1 MSLRSIFARHRHR
14 FLSPEER
21 AHRVQKAVAAL
32 DADPLDASAVER
44 RGSPREVATALL
56 AHAPYDP
63 ELRRGLA
70 RHAARC
76 GDEEALCEHL
86 EAAFDPEGADLETL
100 RGDLDGLVPDLEA
113 RLDGLVQGWGRR
125 ARVKDMAVE
134 SVGPGETAL
143 VWPVSAH
150 DAVVRVYEGWLAH
163 VGRVEA
169 KIFDE
174 PRYVEWAVADSL
186 DLESPFDLE
195 PPLDRSFGHLGAILR
210 LFDEVAPHVE
220 DLRLHL
226 YDQTSE
232 LHEIWIVDG
241 VCYALEHPC
250 EGFDT
255 EASTL
260 LLGRI
265 LAEVGEDP
273 PLRQVVVSG
282 WRTCAGWAI
291 RALREHPERRAEAE
305 AHLERLRA
313 YGDRALVL
321 RALLHDGLDEP
332 ELAREALR
340 RALLV
345 SRGWREGWLLLASR
359 LLDVGAFEEGFA
371 AAHEA
376 TRVAYYCDKSRLL
389 CAVAKAALGEGLAAQ
404 GWIQAHIERYGTAY
418 PGALLREAGELLEAH
433 HVDLATTCATW
444 LVEQPRYKTRGE
456 ELLQRCRLRRDEGSL
471 EDALAELVA
480 RPGDLGLRSE
490 VASRLVRVGHPSGL
504 WIRAQ
509 LGHDLAETFAERERA
524 ASILGGLSP
533 AIAVEGLRLEWARG
547 FVRVAELVDG
557 GAAQVEAL
565 LADPAGRLL
574 EELIVL
580 ATDAAPDGATGGAL
594 AGVIRGRPRPSALRR
609 VYVIVGESA
618 AARRSGEEASAPRG
632 LDLDLDLALDVPIVP
647 WRGPSPA
654 AIHRGLC
661 GGEGPEFREELRIR
675 QIEPRTPE
683 RDYQVVLPL
692 LPGALEPALRVIDG
706 WSERVRGM
714 LDLDDAGEQLVFY
727 QVGDRCYAGIG
738 NLLRAFDAIAPFVD
752 DVRFAF
758 WDSDS
763 ELLYEVRVTQ
773 GRLSVIAGEIDEDDH
788 ELRRAWFAQR
798 SRQRPEDYALRRMVV
813 DLILDDADFYLR
825 RAGDGG
831 LARAQERLAE
841 AAGLE
846 CFDPALHLLQ
856 ARCAERSGD
865 TLAAEEAYLRAAEV
879 QGQACL
885 PATLAALAGGRDD
898 AARRHLASFRAA
910 WPEHTLGR
918 WIDAYLQDDPSLLG
932 GLLRVVAERSER
944 PEPDLVELASS
955 PRFAAMS
962 SWLIDALPPAGEAAC
977 RYLVA
982 VAGRLRGIS
991 ASLADKAFEAAILRA
1006 PADPKPWL
1014 AWAQTDDPE
1023 LRLARLRRA
1032 RALAP
1037 DDLDVLS
1044 ALGRGLTESE
1054 DWPRVI
1060 EVLSHRQAL
1069 VEASGEK
1076 PRGYGWHLDLVRLYT
1091 ACYQGAC
1098 SALYGRPAGASR
1110 PPGRPADDAL
1120 DRCDVLLDQGL
1131 AAVRAWTEEDTAA
1144 HGAFYTVKAIVASF
1158 RKDNAA
1164 ATAWSTRSIAAAP
1177 TPHGYS
1183 TRASARN
1190 NHGDLDGAEED
1201 ARAALE
1207 LDPEHHHADYVLA
1220 CVGAK
1225 RGRPFERLLPHL
1237 QRIAELWPEGR
1248 SEVLEEKDLAPLRD
1262 HPVFRRLF
1270 AGGVAT

>member
-1 MSLRSIFARHRHR
+1 MSLRSIFARHSHR
-14 FLSPEER
+14 FLSPAER
-21 AHRVQKAVAAL
+21 ARRVREAVAAL
-32 DADPLDASAVER
+32 DAEPLVASAEVR
-44 RGSPREVATALL
+44 RGSPRDVATELL

-70 RHAARC
+70 RHAARI
-76 GDEEALCEHL
+76 GDEEALREHL
-86 EAAFDPEGADLETL
+86 EAAFDPEGAQLETL
-100 RGDLDGLVPDLEA
+100 RRDLEGLVPDLEE

-125 ARVKDMAVE
+125 ARVKDVAVE

-143 VWPVSAH
+143 VWPPSAH
-150 DAVVRVYEGWLAH
+150 DAVVRVYGDWLAH

-169 KIFDE
+169 RIFDE
-174 PRYVEWAVADSL
+174 PRCVEWAVAGSL

-195 PPLDRSFGHLGAILR
+195 RPLDRSFGHLGALLR
-210 LFDEVAPHVE
+210 LFDEVAPHVA
-220 DLRLHL
+220 DLRVLL

-232 LHEIWIVDG
+232 LHELWIVDG
-241 VCYALEHPC
+241 VCYALQHPC

-255 EASTL
+255 EASTAVL
-260 LLGRI
+260 ERI

-291 RALREHPERRAEAE
+291 RALREHPERRSEAE
-305 AHLERLRA
+305 GHLERLRA
-313 YGDRALVL
+313 HGDQALVL
-321 RALLHDGLDEP
+321 RALLHDGLGEP

-345 SRGWREGWLLLASR
+345 SRGWRDGWLLLAER
-359 LLDVGAFEEGFA
+359 LIDVGAFEEGFA

-389 CAVAKAALGEGLAAQ
+389 CAVAKAALGDRLAAR
-404 GWIQAHIERYGTAY
+404 GWIDAHIERYGTAY
-418 PGALLREAGELLEAH
+418 PGALLREGGELLEAD
-433 HVDLATTCATW
+433 HVDLAIACATW
-444 LVEQPRYKTRGE
+444 LAEQPRYKTRGE
-456 ELLQRCRLRRDEGSL
+456 ELLRRCQQRREEGSL

-480 RPGDLGLRSE
+480 RPGDLGLRSQIAE
-490 VASRLVRVGHPSGL
+490 RLVRDGHPSGP

-509 LGHDLAETFAERERA
+509 LGHDLAETFADRERA
-524 ASILGGLSP
+524 ALLLRGLPP
-533 AIAVEGLRLEWARG
+533 AIAEEGLRLEWARG
-547 FVRVAELVDG
+547 FIRAAELVDG
-557 GAAQVEAL
+557 GAAQLEAL
-565 LADPAGRLL
+565 LADPAARLL
-574 EELIVL
+574 EELIVP
-580 ATDAAPDGATGGAL
+580 ASAGAIDGAL
-594 AGVIRGRPRPSALRR
+594 AAVIRGRPRPSALRR
-609 VYVIVGESA
+609 VYVIASESA
-618 AARRSGEEASAPRG
+618 AARPSGEEGSAPIE
-632 LDLDLDLALDVPIVP
+632 LELDVPLVP
-647 WRGPSPA
+647 WRGQSPA
-654 AIHRGLC
+654 ALLGELR
-661 GGEGPEFREELRIR
+661 GGEGPELREELRIR
-675 QIEPRTPE
+675 QLEPRTPE
-683 RDYQVVLPL
+683 RAHKVVLPL
-692 LPGALEPALRVIDG
+692 LPGSLEPVLGVIDG
-706 WSERVRGM
+706 WSERVRG
-714 LDLDDAGEQLVFY
+714 LLELDDAGEQLVFY
-727 QVGDRCYAGIG
+727 QVGDRCYAGIR

-752 DVRFAF
+752 DVRFAL

-773 GRLSVIAGEIDEDDH
+773 GRLSVIKGEIDEDDR
-788 ELRRAWFAQR
+788 ELRRAWFARR
-798 SRQRPEDYALRRMVV
+798 SRERPEDHALRRMVV
-813 DLILDDADFYLR
+813 DLLVDDADFCLR
-825 RAGDGG
+825 RGGAGG
-831 LARAQERLAE
+831 LARARERLWE

-846 CFDPALHLLQ
+846 CFDPALHLLR
-856 ARCAERSGD
+856 ARYAERSGD
-865 TLAAEEAYLRAAEV
+865 TLAAEEAYLRAAEAE
-879 QGQACL
+879 GQASL
-885 PATLAALAGGRDD
+885 PATLAALAGGRDG
-898 AARRHLASFRAA
+898 AARRHLASFRAS
-910 WPEHTLGR
+910 WPEHTLAC
-918 WIDAYLQDDPSLLG
+918 WIDAYLRDDPSLLI

-944 PEPDLVELASS
+944 PEPDLVELAGS

-962 SWLIDALPPAGEAAC
+962 SWLIDALPATDVTAC

-982 VAGRLRGIS
+982 VAERLRGIS

-1006 PADPKPWL
+1006 PADPRPWL
-1014 AWAQTDDPE
+1014 GWAQTDDPE

-1037 DDLDVLS
+1037 DDLEVLS
-1044 ALGRGLTESE
+1044 ALGRSLTESE
-1054 DWPRVI
+1054 DWPEVI

-1069 VEASGEK
+1069 VEASGER

-1098 SALYGRPAGASR
+1098 AALYGRPAGAPR

-1120 DRCDVLLDQGL
+1120 GRCDALLDQGL

-1158 RKDNAA
+1158 REDNAA
-1164 ATAWSTRSIAAAP
+1164 AIAWSARSIAAAP

-1237 QRIAELWPEGR
+1237 QRIVELWPEGR
-1248 SEVLEEKDLAPLRD
+1248 SEVLQEKDLAPFRD
-1262 HPVFRRLF
+1262 HPVFRRLLV
-1270 AGGVAT
+1270 GGVGT